1 MKTPVKGARALIT
14 GASTGIGAAIAE
26 RFASLGINLA
36 LCARNKD
43 RLEEQKERLSRSGVE
58 IFTLAGDLS
67 RPEFAE
73 DFVKEAA
80 KALGGIDI
88 VVNNAGMALSR
99 SFEESTIEDY
109 EKIMALNVRAP
120 FIICKSALPFLRASG
135 NATII
140 NIASVTAH
148 KGYPQQ
154 SLYSAS
160 KHALA
165 GMTKSLANELYTD
178 DIRVHLISPG
188 GVYTEMVKISRPDL
202 SPEGLILPE
211 DIADIAEFF
220 ITHRTNS
227 VIDEIETHRQNKAPF
242 A

>member
-1 MKTPVKGARALIT
+1 MTTSVSGLNAVIT
-14 GASTGIGAAIAE
+14 GASVGIGYAIAE
-26 RFASLGINLA
+26 RFASLGINIA
-36 LCARNKD
+36 ICARSTD
-43 RLEEQKERLSRSGVE
+43 RLSEAKCRFSAYGVKVYTE
-58 IFTLAGDLS
+58 TGDLADI
-67 RPEFAE
+67 EFAE
-73 DFVKEAA
+73 KFVKNAAEA
-80 KALGGIDI
+80 LDGIDI
-88 VVNNAGMALSR
+88 VINNAGMALSR
-99 SFEESTIEDY
+99 PFEKSTLDDY
-109 EKIMALNVRAP
+109 ERIMALNVRAP
-120 FIICKSALPFLRASG
+120 FVICQSALPFLRLSK

-148 KGYPQQ
+148 KGYPLQ

-165 GMTKSLANELYTD
+165 GMTKSLANELYAD

-227 VIDEIETHRQNKAPF
+227 VIDEIETHRANKKPF

>member
-1 MKTPVKGARALIT
+1 MITEVKNLNAIIT
-14 GASTGIGAAIAE
+14 GASTGIGYAIAE
-26 RFASLGINLA
+26 RFASLGINIA
-36 LCARNKD
+36 VCARN
-43 RLEEQKERLSRSGVE
+43 EEKLNKLKSNLSLYGVNIYTE
-58 IFTLAGDLS
+58 AGDLS
-67 RPEFAE
+67 NISFAE
-73 DFVKEAA
+73 GFVLNAE

-88 VVNNAGMALSR
+88 IVNNAGMALSR
-99 SFEESTIEDY
+99 SFEESTVEDY
-109 EKIMALNVRAP
+109 EKIMSLNVRAP
-120 FIICKSALPFLRASG
+120 FVVCKAALPFLRRSN
-135 NATII
+135 NATVI

-148 KGYPQQ
+148 KGYPLQ

-202 SPEGLILPE
+202 SSEGLILPE

>member
-1 MKTPVKGARALIT
+1 MITEVKNLNAIIT
-14 GASTGIGAAIAE
+14 GASTGIGYAIAE

-36 LCARNKD
+36 VCARSADKLD
-43 RLEEQKERLSRSGVE
+43 ELKSKLSRYNVRVYTE
-58 IFTLAGDLS
+58 AGDLTDVS
-67 RPEFAE
+67 FAE
-73 DFVKEAA
+73 GFVKNAA
-80 KALGGIDI
+80 QTLGGIDI
-88 VVNNAGMALSR
+88 IVNNAGMALSR
-99 SFEESTIEDY
+99 SFEESTVEDY
-109 EKIMALNVRAP
+109 EKIMSLNVRAP
-120 FIICKSALPFLRASG
+120 FVVCKAALPFLRRSN
-135 NATII
+135 NATVI

-148 KGYPQQ
+148 KGYPLQ

-165 GMTKSLANELYTD
+165 GMTKSLASELYTD

>member
-1 MKTPVKGARALIT
+1 MKTQVKGICALIT
-14 GASTGIGAAIAE
+14 GASTGIGYAIAE

-36 LCARNKD
+36 VCARNADK
-43 RLEEQKERLSRSGVE
+43 LAELKANLLHFGGKIYIE
-58 IFTLAGDLS
+58 AGDLS
-67 RPEFAE
+67 DPVFAE
-73 DFVKEAA
+73 GFVKNAA
-80 KALGGIDI
+80 NALGGIDV
-88 VVNNAGMALSR
+88 VVNNAGTALSR
-99 SFEESTIEDY
+99 SFEESTLEDY
-109 EKIMALNVRAP
+109 ERIMALNVRAP
-120 FIICKSALPFLRASG
+120 FVVCQSALPALRRSK

-140 NIASVTAH
+140 NVASVTAH
-148 KGYPQQ
+148 KGYPLQ

-178 DIRVHLISPG
+178 GIRVHLISPG

-211 DIADIAEFF
+211 DIAEFF

-227 VIDEIETHRQNKAPF
+227 VIDEIETHRANKAPF

>member
-1 MKTPVKGARALIT
+1 MITPVKGLNAVIT
-14 GASTGIGAAIAE
+14 GASTGIGYAIAE
-26 RFASLGINLA
+26 RFASLGINVA
-36 LCARNKD
+36 VCARSADKLAELKKN
-43 RLEEQKERLSRSGVE
+43 LSHFGVKIYTE
-58 IFTLAGDLS
+58 SGDLS
-67 RPEFAE
+67 DPVFAE
-73 DFVKEAA
+73 NFVLNSENE
-80 KALGGIDI
+80 LGGIDI

-99 SFEESTIEDY
+99 SFEDSTLEDY
-109 EKIMALNVRAP
+109 EKIMSLNVRAP
-120 FIICKSALPFLRASG
+120 FVVCQTALPFLRRSE

-148 KGYPQQ
+148 KGYPLQ

-165 GMTKSLANELYTD
+165 GMTKSLANELYSE

>member
-1 MKTPVKGARALIT
+1 MITEVKNLNAIIT
-14 GASTGIGAAIAE
+14 GASTGIGYAIAE
-26 RFASLGINLA
+26 RFASLGINIA
-36 LCARNKD
+36 VCARN
-43 RLEEQKERLSRSGVE
+43 EEKLNKLKSNLSLYGVNIYTE
-58 IFTLAGDLS
+58 AGDLS
-67 RPEFAE
+67 NISFAE
-73 DFVKEAA
+73 GFVLNAE

-88 VVNNAGMALSR
+88 IVNNAGMALSR
-99 SFEESTIEDY
+99 SFEESTVEDY
-109 EKIMALNVRAP
+109 EKIMSLNVRAP
-120 FIICKSALPFLRASG
+120 FVVCKAALPFLRRSN
-135 NATII
+135 NATVI

-148 KGYPQQ
+148 KGYPLQ

-202 SPEGLILPE
+202 SSDGLILPE

>member
-1 MKTPVKGARALIT
+1 MITEVKNLNAIIT
-14 GASTGIGAAIAE
+14 GASTGIGYAIAE

-36 LCARNKD
+36 VCARNAEKLD
-43 RLEEQKERLSRSGVE
+43 ELKSNLSHYGVNIYTE
-58 IFTLAGDLS
+58 AGDLS
-67 RPEFAE
+67 DVSSAE
-73 DFVKEAA
+73 GFVLNAE

-88 VVNNAGMALSR
+88 IVNNAGMALSR
-99 SFEESTIEDY
+99 SFEESTVEDY
-109 EKIMALNVRAP
+109 EKIMSLNVRAP
-120 FIICKSALPFLRASG
+120 FVVCKAALPFLRRSDS
-135 NATII
+135 ATVI

-148 KGYPQQ
+148 KGYPLQ

-165 GMTKSLANELYTD
+165 GMTKSLANELYTE

-202 SPEGLILPE
+202 SSDGLILPD

>member
-1 MKTPVKGARALIT
+1 MITEVKNLNAIIT
-14 GASTGIGAAIAE
+14 GASTGIGYAIAE
-26 RFASLGINLA
+26 RFASLGINIA
-36 LCARNKD
+36 VCARSADKLD
-43 RLEEQKERLSRSGVE
+43 ELKSKLSRYNVRVYTE
-58 IFTLAGDLS
+58 AGDLTDVS
-67 RPEFAE
+67 FAE
-73 DFVKEAA
+73 GFVKNAA
-80 KALGGIDI
+80 QTLGGID
-88 VVNNAGMALSR
+88 VVINNAGIALSR
-99 SFEESTIEDY
+99 SFEESTLEDY
-109 EKIMALNVRAP
+109 ERIMSLNVRAP
-120 FIICKSALPFLRASG
+120 FVVCKASLPFLRRSRA
-135 NATII
+135 ATVI
-140 NIASVTAH
+140 NVASVTAH
-148 KGYPQQ
+148 KGYPLQ

>member
-1 MKTPVKGARALIT
+1 MITEVKNLNAIIT
-14 GASTGIGAAIAE
+14 GASTGIGYAIAE

-36 LCARNKD
+36 VCARSADKLD
-43 RLEEQKERLSRSGVE
+43 ELKSKLSRYNVRVYTE
-58 IFTLAGDLS
+58 AGDLS
-67 RPEFAE
+67 NISFAE
-73 DFVKEAA
+73 GFVLNAE

-88 VVNNAGMALSR
+88 IVNNAGMALSR
-99 SFEESTIEDY
+99 SFEESTVEDY
-109 EKIMALNVRAP
+109 EKIMSLNVRAP
-120 FIICKSALPFLRASG
+120 FVVCKAALPFLRRSN
-135 NATII
+135 NATVI

-148 KGYPQQ
+148 KGYPLQ

-188 GVYTEMVKISRPDL
+188 GVYTERVKISRPDL

>member
-1 MKTPVKGARALIT
+1 MTEVKNLNAIIT
-14 GASTGIGAAIAE
+14 GASTGIGYAIAE
-26 RFASLGINLA
+26 RFASLGINVA
-36 LCARNKD
+36 VCARNAEKLAEL
-43 RLEEQKERLSRSGVE
+43 RSNLSRYEVNVYTES
-58 IFTLAGDLS
+58 GDLS
-67 RPEFAE
+67 DISFAE
-73 DFVKEAA
+73 GFVANSE

-88 VVNNAGMALSR
+88 VINNAGMALSR
-99 SFEESTIEDY
+99 SFEESSVEDY
-109 EKIMALNVRAP
+109 EKIMSLNVRAP
-120 FIICKSALPFLRASG
+120 FVICKAALPFLRRSK

-148 KGYPQQ
+148 KGYPLQ

>member
-1 MKTPVKGARALIT
+1 MKTEVKNLNAIIT
-14 GASTGIGAAIAE
+14 GASTGIGHAIAE
-26 RFASLGINLA
+26 RFASLGINIA
-36 LCARNKD
+36 VCARNAEK
-43 RLEEQKERLSRSGVE
+43 LAELKNELSHCGVNIYTE
-58 IFTLAGDLS
+58 AGDLS
-67 RPEFAE
+67 DVSFTEGFVLNAE
-73 DFVKEAA
+73 

-88 VVNNAGMALSR
+88 IINNAGMALSR
-99 SFEESTIEDY
+99 SFEESTLEDY
-109 EKIMALNVRAP
+109 ERIMSLNVRAP
-120 FIICKSALPFLRASG
+120 FVVCKAALPFLRRSN

-148 KGYPQQ
+148 KGYPLQ

-202 SPEGLILPE
+202 SSEGLILPE

-227 VIDEIETHRQNKAPF
+227 VIDEIETHRANKAPF

>member
-1 MKTPVKGARALIT
+1 MTTPVKGLCALIT
-14 GASTGIGAAIAE
+14 GASVGIGYAIAE
-26 RFASLGINLA
+26 RFASLGINIA
-36 LCARNKD
+36 VCARSED
-43 RLEEQKERLSRSGVE
+43 RLEALRKRLAQYNVR
-58 IFTLAGDLS
+58 IFTMAGDLS
-67 RPEFAE
+67 DKDFSVSFVEKAYAE
-73 DFVKEAA
+73 
-80 KALGGIDI
+80 LGDIDI

-109 EKIMALNVRAP
+109 ERIMGLNVRAP
-120 FIICKSALPFLRASG
+120 FLICKSAIPFLRRSA

-165 GMTKSLANELYTD
+165 GMTKSLANELYSE

>member
-1 MKTPVKGARALIT
+1 MITEVKNLNAIIT
-14 GASTGIGAAIAE
+14 GASTGIGYAIAE

-36 LCARNKD
+36 VCARSADKLD
-43 RLEEQKERLSRSGVE
+43 ELKSKLSRYNVRVYTE
-58 IFTLAGDLS
+58 AGDLTDVS
-67 RPEFAE
+67 FAE
-73 DFVKEAA
+73 GFVKNAA
-80 KALGGIDI
+80 QTLGGIDI
-88 VVNNAGMALSR
+88 IVNNAGMALSR
-99 SFEESTIEDY
+99 SFEESTVEDY
-109 EKIMALNVRAP
+109 EKIMSLNVRAP
-120 FIICKSALPFLRASG
+120 FVVCKAALPFLRRSN
-135 NATII
+135 NATVI

-148 KGYPQQ
+148 KGYPLQ

>member
-1 MKTPVKGARALIT
+1 MITEVKNLNAIIT
-14 GASTGIGAAIAE
+14 GASTGIGYAIAE
-26 RFASLGINLA
+26 RFASLGINVA
-36 LCARNKD
+36 VCARNAEKLSELKD
-43 RLEEQKERLSRSGVE
+43 NLSHYGIKIYTES
-58 IFTLAGDLS
+58 GDLS
-67 RPEFAE
+67 DVSFAE
-73 DFVKEAA
+73 SFVLNAE

-88 VVNNAGMALSR
+88 VVNNAGIALSR
-99 SFEESTIEDY
+99 SFEESTVEDY
-109 EKIMALNVRAP
+109 EKIMSLNVRAP
-120 FIICKSALPFLRASG
+120 FIVCKAALPFLRRSN

-148 KGYPQQ
+148 KGYPLQ

-165 GMTKSLANELYTD
+165 GMTKSLANELYSE

-202 SPEGLILPE
+202 SSDGLILPE

-227 VIDEIETHRQNKAPF
+227 VIDEIETHRANKAPF

>member
-1 MKTPVKGARALIT
+1 MITEVKNLNAIIT
-14 GASTGIGAAIAE
+14 GASTGIGYAIAE

-36 LCARNKD
+36 VCARNAEKLD
-43 RLEEQKERLSRSGVE
+43 ELKANLSQYGVKIYTE
-58 IFTLAGDLS
+58 AGDLS
-67 RPEFAE
+67 DVSFAE
-73 DFVKEAA
+73 GFVENAE

-88 VVNNAGMALSR
+88 IVNNAGMALSR
-99 SFEESTIEDY
+99 SFEESTVEDY

-120 FIICKSALPFLRASG
+120 FVVCKAALPFLRRSD
-135 NATII
+135 NATVI

-148 KGYPQQ
+148 KGYPLQ

-202 SPEGLILPE
+202 SSEGLILPE

>member
-1 MKTPVKGARALIT
+1 MLTPIKGSKAIIT
-14 GASTGIGAAIAE
+14 GASTGIGYAIAE
-26 RFASLGINLA
+26 RFASLGIDLA
-36 LCARNKD
+36 VCARSADKLD
-43 RLEEQKERLSRSGVE
+43 ALKEKLSVHGVTVYTE
-58 IFTLAGDLS
+58 AGDLS
-67 RPEFAE
+67 DPLFAE
-73 DFVKEAA
+73 SFVKKSAE
-80 KALGGIDI
+80 ALGGIDI
-88 VVNNAGMALSR
+88 VINNAGMAISR

-109 EKIMALNVRAP
+109 EKIMSLNVRAP
-120 FIICKSALPFLRASG
+120 FLVCKSALHFLRRSN

-165 GMTKSLANELYTD
+165 GMTKSLANELYTEN
-178 DIRVHLISPG
+178 IRVHLISPG

-227 VIDEIETHRQNKAPF
+227 VIDEIETHRVNKAPF

>member
-1 MKTPVKGARALIT
+1 MKTQVKGLCALIT
-14 GASTGIGAAIAE
+14 GASTGIGYAIAE

-36 LCARNKD
+36 VCARNIEKLAEL
-43 RLEEQKERLSRSGVE
+43 RANLSHSGVKIYTE
-58 IFTLAGDLS
+58 SGDLS
-67 RPEFAE
+67 DPVFAE
-73 DFVKEAA
+73 NFVLNSEKE
-80 KALGGIDI
+80 LGGIDI

-99 SFEESTIEDY
+99 SFEESTLEDY
-109 EKIMALNVRAP
+109 EKIMSLNVRAP
-120 FIICKSALPFLRASG
+120 FVICRSAIPALRRSK

-148 KGYPQQ
+148 KGYPLQ

-165 GMTKSLANELYTD
+165 GMTKSLANELYPE

-227 VIDEIETHRQNKAPF
+227 VIDEIETHRQSKAPF

>member
-1 MKTPVKGARALIT
+1 MITPVKGLNAVIT
-14 GASTGIGAAIAE
+14 GASTGIGYAIAE

-36 LCARNKD
+36 VCARSSDK
-43 RLEEQKERLSRSGVE
+43 LAELKENLSHFGGKIYVE
-58 IFTLAGDLS
+58 SGDLS
-67 RPEFAE
+67 NPVFAE
-73 DFVKEAA
+73 NFVLNSEKE
-80 KALGGIDI
+80 LGGIDI

-99 SFEESTIEDY
+99 SFEESTLEDY
-109 EKIMALNVRAP
+109 EKIMSLNVRAP
-120 FIICKSALPFLRASG
+120 FVICRTAIPALRRSK

-148 KGYPQQ
+148 KGYPLQ

-165 GMTKSLANELYTD
+165 GMTKSLANELYSE

>member
-1 MKTPVKGARALIT
+1 MITEVKNLNAIIT
-14 GASTGIGAAIAE
+14 GASTGIGYAIAE

-36 LCARNKD
+36 VCARSADKLD
-43 RLEEQKERLSRSGVE
+43 ELKSKLSRYNVRVYTE
-58 IFTLAGDLS
+58 AGDLTDVS
-67 RPEFAE
+67 FAE
-73 DFVKEAA
+73 GFVKNAA
-80 KALGGIDI
+80 QTLGGIDI
-88 VVNNAGMALSR
+88 IVNNAGIALSR
-99 SFEESTIEDY
+99 SFEESTLEDY
-109 EKIMALNVRAP
+109 ERIMSLNVRAP
-120 FIICKSALPFLRASG
+120 FVVCQTALPFLRRSRA
-135 NATII
+135 ATVI
-140 NIASVTAH
+140 NVASVTAH
-148 KGYPQQ
+148 KGYPLQ